1 MIALVLIFA
10 ALFGLAEFT
19 AVSNLLVLPAFYEAL
34 GIGAATPWPL
44 LIAGVVIPPLFF
56 ALALVVS
63 RRCVVM
69 FDRALILAVA
79 LAATHA
85 LALSAVSWA
94 SAIQPAIG

>member
-1 MIALVLIFA
+1 MIAVVLAFA
-10 ALFGLAEFT
+10 LLFGLAEFT
-19 AVSNLLVLPAFYEAL
+19 AISNLLVLPAYYELL
-34 GIGAATPWPL
+34 GIGAATPWSL

-56 ALALVVS
+56 GLALLAG
-63 RRCVVM
+63 RRCVAV

-85 LALSAVSWA
+85 LALSAVSFA